1 MSVRRKSNW
10 YIYFIAFGIALA
22 FAIVAIFAFK
32 WYLFPEDSKT
42 AGLNT
47 SNGVDENFKPTA
59 EDSFNILTMLS
70 DSATDNP
77 ELFILV
83 EYDAVKNRV
92 AFIPLPN
99 GISIPSEGRSLPNVY
114 AAQGGGKI
122 VSIVA
127 DILGVQCDSYIKL
140 YREGFI
146 KLVSVFGNANYE
158 VLKNITIHDGAETE
172 TLTVGTHKLA
182 AESMFRIAM
191 FAEYDEG
198 ESYKF
203 NCTGQMLSDLINQ
216 NFRKVDS
223 SLLDSYFD
231 IIMEYAETDLTEQKY
246 KAHRRALLNTV
257 EYGVNPGEYYVP
269 YGEYTD
275 DGGFIIADNS
285 ITTIKQKAG
294 LA

>member
-32 WYLFPEDSKT
+32 WYLFPEDT
-42 AGLNT
+42 RTTGNNT
-47 SNGVDENFKPTA
+47 SNGVNENFKPTK
-59 EDSFNILTMLS
+59 EDSFNMLTMLS

-99 GISIPSEGRSLPNVY
+99 GISIPSEGRSLPNVF
-114 AAQGGGKI
+114 AAQGAGKI
-122 VSIVA
+122 VSVIA

-140 YREGFI
+140 NREGFI
-146 KLVSVFGNANYE
+146 KLITVFGNVNYE
-158 VLKNITIHDGAETE
+158 VLKTITIRDGAEVE
-172 TLTVGTHKLA
+172 MLDVGTHRLA
-182 AESMFRIAM
+182 AETMFGLAM

-198 ESYKF
+198 ESYRF
-203 NCTGQMLSDLINQ
+203 NCTGQMLADLINQ
-216 NFRKVDS
+216 NFRKIND
-223 SLLDSYFD
+223 SLLESYFD
-231 IIMEYAETDLTEQKY
+231 IIMEYGETDLNEQKY
-246 KAHRRALLNTV
+246 KAHKRALLNTV

-275 DGGFIIADNS
+275 DGGFVIADNS
-285 ITTIKQKAG
+285 IITIKQKAG
-294 LA
+294 LI